1 MATKLE
7 TQLGQ
12 RIKDLR
18 EAAGL
23 SQADL
28 ARLVRKSVET
38 ISNFERG
45 KTIPSVR
52 TLAALAPHL
61 DCGVADFFTT
71 TTVAKAGVDETAR
84 TLAAKLKLIA
94 DDDRHLLTAIAEI
107 LARRGR

>member
-1 MATKLE
+1 MAAKLE

-61 DCGVADFFTT
+61 DCGMADFFTT
-71 TTVAKAGVDETAR
+71 TTVVKAGADKATRAL
-84 TLAAKLKLIA
+84 TAKLKMIA
-94 DDDRHLLTAIAEI
+94 DDDRQLLTAIADL

>member
-1 MATKLE
+1 MAAKLE
-7 TQLGQ
+7 LQLGH
-12 RIKDLR
+12 RIKQLR

-28 ARLVRKSVET
+28 AQLAGKSVET

-52 TLAALAPHL
+52 TLAALTPHL
-61 DCGVADFFTT
+61 DCSMADFFTNT
-71 TTVAKAGVDETAR
+71 SIAKPAAGEVARA
-84 TLAAKLKLIA
+84 LAVKLKMIA
-94 DDDRHLLTAIAEI
+94 QEDQQLLTAIADL

>member
-1 MATKLE
+1 MAAKLE

-12 RIKDLR
+12 RIKHLR
-18 EAAGL
+18 EVASL

-61 DCGVADFFTT
+61 ECDMADFFTT
-71 TTVAKAGVDETAR
+71 AMVAKSGTDETAR
-84 TLAAKLKLIA
+84 ALAAKLKMIA
-94 DDDRHLLTAIAEI
+94 DDDRQLLIAIAD
-107 LARRGR
+107 LFARRGR

>member
-1 MATKLE
+1 MAAKLE

-18 EAAGL
+18 EAASL

-61 DCGVADFFTT
+61 DCDMADFFTT
-71 TTVAKAGVDETAR
+71 TTVAKAGTDETAR

-94 DDDRHLLTAIAEI
+94 DDDRQLLTAIADL
-107 LARRGR
+107 LARRSR